1 MYLTNLSP
9 ELAVG
14 HILAHNLPDRRGH
27 KALAK
32 GRRLGPG
39 DLERLR
45 ALEIAAV
52 PVAVLEP
59 GDLHEDEAARR
70 LAQALCGPGLTIGP
84 AVSGRAN
91 LLAEAAGV
99 VRVDVET
106 LLRINSLDGV
116 TIATLAR
123 HSQVGARRRVATV
136 KIIPFALPERTLA
149 QAEALARAAD
159 GVVGLRPLRR
169 LAIGVILVGSP
180 AARVRLEE
188 GVLPAINGRI
198 AKAGSEALA
207 PRYVAPDERAVAG
220 AIAALQAQGAQLLII
235 AGETSVMDRDDVTP
249 RAIRLAGGRVEHY
262 GAPVEPGNLL
272 LLAYLDG
279 PRGPLPVIGAPGC
292 VRSRSVNIV
301 DLILPRLLAGEQ
313 LTRVD
318 IAALGH
324 GGLLG

>member
-1 MYLTNLSP
+1 MYLTDLSP

-14 HILAHNLPDRRGH
+14 HILAHNLADRRGR

-45 ALEIAAV
+45 ALEVAAV

-70 LAQALCGPGLTIGP
+70 LGRAVCGPGLAVGG
-84 AVSGRAN
+84 AVSGRVN
-91 LLAEAAGV
+91 LLAEADGV
-99 VRVDVET
+99 VQVDVET

-116 TIATLAR
+116 TVATLAR
-123 HSQVGARRRVATV
+123 HSQVGARRRAATV

-149 QAEALARAAD
+149 QAEELARAAG

-169 LAIGVILVGSP
+169 LAVGVVLVGSLS
-180 AARVRLEE
+180 ARRRIEE
-188 GVLPAINGRI
+188 GVLPAVAGRI
-198 AKAGSEALA
+198 ADAGSVALA
-207 PRYVAPDERAVAG
+207 PRYVAPDELAVAQ
-220 AIAALQAQGAQLLII
+220 AVAALQAEGAQLLIV

-249 RAIRLAGGRVEHY
+249 RGIRLAGGRVEHY

-279 PRGPLPVIGAPGC
+279 PRGPLPVVGAPGC

-301 DLILPRLLAGEQ
+301 DLILPRLLAGEL
-313 LTRVD
+313 LTRAD